1 MVSDGLFK
9 AITTI
14 TGALIAGE
22 ALALLVGMFLF
33 SPRPNPWIT
42 GLHTLLIALDVL
54 CGAGLIYLC
63 LNGATGGHDGLIF
76 IIVLISAAAHIFR
89 DWQYFT
95 GGGGIIFLTNAPL
108 FIFNNVKLIGLIV
121 IGVITG
127 GKLF

>member
-1 MVSDGLFK
+1 MASDGFFRG
-9 AITTI
+9 ITII
-14 TGALIAGE
+14 TGVLIAWE
-22 ALALLVGMFLF
+22 ALALLVGMYLL

-42 GLHTLLIALDVL
+42 GLHTFLIALDIL

-63 LNGATGGHDGLIF
+63 LNGATSTRDGLIF

>member
-1 MVSDGLFK
+1 MASDGFFRG
-9 AITTI
+9 ITII

-22 ALALLVGMFLF
+22 ALALLVGMYLL
-33 SPRPNPWIT
+33 SSRPNPWIT
-42 GLHTLLIALDVL
+42 GLHTFFIALDILSGLV
-54 CGAGLIYLC
+54 LIYLC
-63 LNGATGGHDGLIF
+63 FSGAAGTRDRLIF

-95 GGGGIIFLTNAPL
+95 GGKEIIFLTNTPL